1 MKILPIGTGLI
12 GGAVAEALAPRH
24 EIVRAS
30 RRGEVKVDIE
40 DKRSI
45 EALFATVRGVDAVVV
60 APGGAGWGKLEAL
73 SDDDFAFSLR
83 GKLMGQVNVVRVGM
97 RHLQDGGSIT
107 VTSGIL
113 SRDPMPESAAVSLVN
128 AGLEGFVGAAALNL
142 PRGLRVSVAL
152 GQGDPRPARHAQHRR
167 EDRARDRRRL
177 RRRRRGEQERHGHR
191 ALSRSRASAT

>member
-1 MKILPIGTGLI
+1 MKVLLIGTGVL

-45 EALFATVRGVDAVVV
+45 EALFETVRGVDAVVV

-73 SDDDFAFSLR
+73 TDEDFAFSLR
-83 GKLMGQVNVVRVGM
+83 GKLMGQVNVVRVGL
-97 RHLQDGGSIT
+97 RHLRDGGSIT

-128 AGLEGFVGAAALNL
+128 AGLEGFVRAAALNL
-142 PRGLRVSVAL
+142 PRGLRVNAVSPPWAKETL
-152 GQGDPRPARHAQHRR
+152 DAMG
-167 EDRARDRRRL
+167 
-177 RRRRRGEQERHGHR
+177 
-191 ALSRSRASAT
+191 ASSAGAKTAAEIAAAYVEAVEGTKNGMVIEP